1 LVVFALSKKKSQNKP
16 GLFVGPN
23 LPLLM
28 PLNWLAAR
36 SKDGEVA
43 AEDMK
48 IVVRNIAVMVDV
60 DALVVA
66 VVANECAF
74 AEE

>member
-1 LVVFALSKKKSQNKP
+1 V
-16 GLFVGPN
+16 GLN
-23 LPLLM
+23 LPLLI

-43 AEDMK
+43 AEAEAEAEDMK
-48 IVVRNIAVMVDV
+48 VVVLNIAVMVDV

-66 VVANECAF
+66 VVTNNCAF